1 MDDRVF
7 MVPAAGV
14 RVTWPAG
21 SPKAMKPIP
30 PAGEWL
36 RLDTYWLRREADG
49 SISRGT
55 PPAEPTTDTK
65 PALRAVKGQG

>member
-1 MDDRVF
+1 MR
-7 MVPAAGV
+7 
-14 RVTWPAG
+14 
-21 SPKAMKPIP
+21 PIP

-55 PPAEPTTDTK
+55 PPAEPNTK
-65 PALRAVKGQG
+65 QAAPVAAKGKA